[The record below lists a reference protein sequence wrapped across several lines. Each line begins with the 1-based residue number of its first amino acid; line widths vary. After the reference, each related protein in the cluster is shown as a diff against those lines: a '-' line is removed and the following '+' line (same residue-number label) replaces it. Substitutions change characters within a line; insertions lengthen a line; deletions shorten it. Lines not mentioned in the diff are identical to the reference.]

1 MAEIGTTLRETR
13 IRDKIDITTVEEAT
27 KIRAKYLRAL
37 ENEEWGVLPGPAYI
51 KSFLR
56 TYAEFLGI
64 DAHMLVE
71 EYRARFERPEQ
82 LEVPA
87 FTRNAPLRGRVRPP
101 GPPSRA
107 WVVAA
112 LAVGLLVVLFVLGI
126 TSDENGKDSGSTASD
141 RSKSRNTRT
150 GETSPRRRNGGA
162 APARAEPKVENVQV
176 SVVPSRA
183 SWVCLVDAAGRLRIE
198 GRTVAVGQHEGPFTS
213 KRFKITVGNGG
224 GDFRVNGKL
233 RDVPDRSKPLGYSIS
248 SNGVRLLSESEQ
260 PTCEPG
266 GPGSTGTSTQPAGG
280 TR

>member
-112 LAVGLLVVLFVLGI
+112 MAVGLLVVLFVLGI
-126 TSDENGKDSGSTASD
+126 TSDEDGGDGGSPAANRSERQRTQTGQAS
-141 RSKSRNTRT
+141 RERQ
-150 GETSPRRRNGGA
+150 GQATSPE
-162 APARAEPKVENVQV
+162 RAEPAAATVRV
-176 SVVPSRA
+176 SVVPSRD
-183 SWVCLVDAAGRLRIE
+183 SWVCLVDAAGRLRVE
-198 GRTVAVGQHEGPFTS
+198 GRTVAAGEREGPFTS
-213 KRFKITVGNGG
+213 KRFRITIGNGG

-233 RDVPDRSKPLGYSIS
+233 RDVPDRATPLGYSIS
-248 SNGVRLLSESEQ
+248 PVRVRLLPESER

-266 GPGSTGTSTQPAGG
+266 GPGSAEASP
-280 TR
+280 

>member
-13 IRDKIDITTVEEAT
+13 IRDKIDITAVEEAT

-56 TYAEFLGI
+56 TYAEFLGV

-87 FTRNAPLRGRVRPP
+87 FTRDRPPRGRVRPP

-112 LAVGLLVVLFVLGI
+112 LALGLLAVLFVLGI
-126 TSDENGKDSGSTASD
+126 TSDDGGGGDSSN
-141 RSKSRNTRT
+141 SKSSKKQATQ
-150 GETSPRRRNGGA
+150 PREAPRERGGGA
-162 APARAEPKVENVQV
+162 ATQQKAASATGKVRV
-176 SVVPSRA
+176 SVVPARA
-183 SWVCLVDAAGRLRIE
+183 VWVCLEDATGRRLVPGQTVAAG
-198 GRTVAVGQHEGPFTS
+198 AHEGPFTS

-248 SNGVRLLSESEQ
+248 PAGTRLLPAAQS
-260 PTCEPG
+260 PTCAG
-266 GPGSTGTSTQPAGG
+266 GTSTGASP
-280 TR
+280 

>member
-37 ENEEWGVLPGPAYI
+37 ENEEWGVLPGPAYV

-107 WVVAA
+107 WVIAA

-126 TSDENGKDSGSTASD
+126 TSDENGGDSGSTAAD
-141 RSKSRNTRT
+141 QNKGRSTGT
-150 GETSPRRRNGGA
+150 GETARRRRNGAGA
-162 APARAEPKVENVQV
+162 APVRTEPKPESVRV
-176 SVVPSRA
+176 SVVPSRD
-183 SWVCLVDAAGRLRIE
+183 SWVCLVDASGRLRIE
-198 GRTVAVGQHEGPFTS
+198 GRTVAAGQHEGPFTS
-213 KRFKITVGNGG
+213 KRFRITVGNGG

-233 RDVPDRSKPLGYSIS
+233 RDVPDRSTPLGYSIS
-248 SNGVRLLSESEQ
+248 ASRVSLLPGSER

-266 GPGSTGTSTQPAGG
+266 SGAAGTTP
-280 TR
+280 

>member
-87 FTRNAPLRGRVRPP
+87 FTRDAPLRGRVRPP

-107 WVVAA
+107 WIVAA
-112 LAVGLLVVLFVLGI
+112 LAVGLLVILFVLGI
-126 TSDENGKDSGSTASD
+126 TSDEDGGSGGSNTAD
-141 RSKSRNTRT
+141 RSERQASRA
-150 GETSPRRRNGGA
+150 GQTSREKRSDQTEQG
-162 APARAEPKVENVQV
+162 ARAGAVPGTVRVTV
-176 SVVPSRA
+176 APSRDA
-183 SWVCLVDAAGRLRIE
+183 WVCLVDAKGDLRVE
-198 GRTVAVGQHEGPFTS
+198 GRTVAAGEREGPFRS
-213 KRFKITVGNGG
+213 SRFKITIGNGG

-233 RDVPDRSKPLGYSIS
+233 RDVPDRSTPLGYSIS
-248 SNGVRLLSESEQ
+248 PTRVRPLPESER

-266 GPGSTGTSTQPAGG
+266 AA
-280 TR
+280 R

>member
-37 ENEEWGVLPGPAYI
+37 ENEEWAVLPGPAYI

-82 LEVPA
+82 LEVPGFA
-87 FTRNAPLRGRVRPP
+87 RNQAMRGRVRPP
-101 GPPSRA
+101 GPPSRG

-112 LAVGLLVVLFVLGI
+112 LALGLLAILFVLGI
-126 TSDENGKDSGSTASD
+126 TSDENGGDGRSSNANRTDRQSQRARQAARERRQEAAARRKRTAATPATVRISVV
-141 RSKSRNTRT
+141 
-150 GETSPRRRNGGA
+150 
-162 APARAEPKVENVQV
+162 PARAV
-176 SVVPSRA
+176 
-183 SWVCLVDAAGRLRIE
+183 WVCLVDAKGQRLVE
-198 GRTVAVGQHEGPFTS
+198 GRTIAVGEREGPFKST
-213 KRFKITVGNGG
+213 RFKITVGNGG

-233 RDVPDRSKPLGYSIS
+233 HDVPDRSVPVGYSIS
-248 SNGVRLLSESEQ
+248 ATGTRSLSESEQ
-260 PTCEPG
+260 PTCG
-266 GPGSTGTSTQPAGG
+266 ASG
-280 TR
+280 

>member
-107 WVVAA
+107 WVVVA

-126 TSDENGKDSGSTASD
+126 TSDENGGDSGSKTAD
-141 RSKSRNTRT
+141 RSKDRSNRSRETTRRQKQAT
-150 GETSPRRRNGGA
+150 P
-162 APARAEPKVENVQV
+162 PARTEPKAESVQV
-176 SVVPSRA
+176 SVVPTRDA
-183 SWVCLVDAAGRLRIE
+183 WICLVDATGRLRVE
-198 GRTVAVGQHEGPFTS
+198 GRTVAAGQHEGPFTS
-213 KRFKITVGNGG
+213 KRFRITVGNGG

-248 SNGVRLLSESEQ
+248 ASRVRLLPESEQ

-266 GPGSTGTSTQPAGG
+266 GPGPAG
-280 TR
+280 TTP

>member
-56 TYAEFLGI
+56 SYAEFLGI

-87 FTRNAPLRGRVRPP
+87 FNRNAALRGRVRPP

-126 TSDENGKDSGSTASD
+126 TSDEDGGGGSPAAD
-141 RSKSRNTRT
+141 RNDRQETRT
-150 GETSPRRRNGGA
+150 ERTQRDRRSPTTSAERDRPVPETVR
-162 APARAEPKVENVQV
+162 V
-176 SVVPSRA
+176 SVVPSRDA
-183 SWVCLVDAAGRLRIE
+183 WVCLVDAAGRLRVE
-198 GRTVAVGQHEGPFTS
+198 GRTVAAGEREGPFTS
-213 KRFKITVGNGG
+213 KRFRITVGNGG
-224 GDFRVNGKL
+224 GDFRVNGRL
-233 RDVPDRSKPLGYSIS
+233 RDVPDRSTPLGYAIS
-248 SNGVRLLSESEQ
+248 PARVRILSQSES

-266 GPGSTGTSTQPAGG
+266 EAA
-280 TR
+280 R

>member
-13 IRDKIDITTVEEAT
+13 IRDKIDITAVEEAT

-87 FTRNAPLRGRVRPP
+87 FTRDQALRGRVRPP

-112 LAVGLLVVLFVLGI
+112 LALGLLAVLFVLGI
-126 TSDENGKDSGSTASD
+126 TSDDGGGGEGSNAD
-141 RSKSRNTRT
+141 RTKSAA
-150 GETSPRRRNGGA
+150 TSSTQAAPERGGGA
-162 APARAEPKVENVQV
+162 AAQSERPAPAGETVRV
-176 SVVPSRA
+176 SVVPARA
-183 SWVCLVDAAGRLRIE
+183 VWVCLVDAKGRRLVE
-198 GRTVAVGQHEGPFTS
+198 GRTVAAGAHEGPFTS

-233 RDVPDRSKPLGYSIS
+233 RDVPDRSKPLGYAIS
-248 SNGVRLLSESEQ
+248 AAGTRLLPAAQS
-260 PTCEPG
+260 PTCAPG
-266 GPGSTGTSTQPAGG
+266 ESGASGPSQ
-280 TR
+280 